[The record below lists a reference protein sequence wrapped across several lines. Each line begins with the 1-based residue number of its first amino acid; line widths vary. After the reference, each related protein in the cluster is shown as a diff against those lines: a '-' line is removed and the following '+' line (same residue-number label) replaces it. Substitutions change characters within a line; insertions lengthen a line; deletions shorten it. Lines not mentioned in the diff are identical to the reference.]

1 MKYDIG
7 ESGIFNK
14 DGYTPYEAVLREPL
28 HNVFNYANV
37 RAIQLDEKNKEIRH
51 KNRKNKNK

>member
-14 DGYTPYEAVLREPL
+14 QGLTPYESVLREPL

-37 RAIQLDEKNKEIRH
+37 RAIQLDERNKEIER
-51 KNRKNKNK
+51 RNKKK

>member
-14 DGYTPYEAVLREPL
+14 QGYTPYEAVLREPL

-37 RAIQLDEKNKEIRH
+37 RAIQLDDKNREIKR
-51 KNRKNKNK
+51 KNRKKK

>member
-14 DGYTPYEAVLREPL
+14 DGYTPYESVLREPL

-37 RAIQLDEKNKEIRH
+37 RAIQLDERNREVK
-51 KNRKNKNK
+51 RKNKK